1 MNNIKNSWLVKSP
14 IAHRGL
20 FDNRTIAENSLTA
33 FSECVKN
40 GTPIELDVR
49 ITKDKQIIVF
59 HDDKLGRM
67 TDIDGYA
74 NNLDYADIKKAK
86 LLKTT
91 DGVPLLSDVLK
102 LVDGK
107 VPILIEIKNI
117 NGISYEK
124 ELWSVLSKYNG
135 EYAIQS
141 FSPLILEWFKLNAP
155 QIKRGMLASSFKGEK
170 SLTLIQR
177 LLLGKLKLYK
187 RAEPNFI
194 SYRLKDLPNRHV
206 KNVSKKLDIPVIAW
220 TVCSEDDKQRAKQV
234 ADNYIFQ
241 NVN

>member
-86 LLKTT
+86 LL
-91 DGVPLLSDVLK
+91 P
-102 LVDGK
+102 
-107 VPILIEIKNI
+107 
-117 NGISYEK
+117 Y
-124 ELWSVLSKYNG
+124 
-135 EYAIQS
+135 
-141 FSPLILEWFKLNAP
+141 
-155 QIKRGMLASSFKGEK
+155 
-170 SLTLIQR
+170 
-177 LLLGKLKLYK
+177 
-187 RAEPNFI
+187 
-194 SYRLKDLPNRHV
+194 
-206 KNVSKKLDIPVIAW
+206 
-220 TVCSEDDKQRAKQV
+220 
-234 ADNYIFQ
+234 
-241 NVN
+241 